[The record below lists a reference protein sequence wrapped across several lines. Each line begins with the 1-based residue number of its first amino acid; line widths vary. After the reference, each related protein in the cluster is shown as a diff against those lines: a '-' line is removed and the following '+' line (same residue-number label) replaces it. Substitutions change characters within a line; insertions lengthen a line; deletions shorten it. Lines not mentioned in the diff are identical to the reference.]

1 MDGRVGNHLIL
12 PIYLLDGTRAESTGQ
27 GRGIADNV
35 AKCLRSLR
43 SVKIFAQT
51 LFGKLA
57 CYGFKVIYRP
67 RGEIRRK
74 EFVLQSVQTVEHK
87 KILTNTSIHPQ
98 RFPSPVQFGK

>member
-1 MDGRVGNHLIL
+1 MELEQRVRGR
-12 PIYLLDGTRAESTGQ
+12 

-74 EFVLQSVQTVEHK
+74 EFVLQSVQTVEHTK
-87 KILTNTSIHPQ
+87 NLTSPQ
-98 RFPSPVQFGK
+98 STLRGSLHLSNLESELREVFPA

>member
-12 PIYLLDGTRAESTGQ
+12 PIYLSDGTRAESTGQ

-87 KILTNTSIHPQ
+87 ILTNPSIHPQ

>member
-12 PIYLLDGTRAESTGQ
+12 PIYLSDGTRAESTGQ

-35 AKCLRSLR
+35 AKCLRSLRQQPR

-87 KILTNTSIHPQ
+87 KS
-98 RFPSPVQFGK
+98 